1 MSFPPLSISPNQPR
15 AALLANLRTSP
26 SPNHMYGNSGSQGNY
41 PVQQDG
47 SRRASATSN
56 GGGSSAGPRLPPH
69 VPQRQQRY
77 PSSEHTLG
85 PSFDDDDEDE
95 EMVAKMAAL
104 NAGVY
109 PFGAGARGARASAG
123 GVSGGPPQQQQQS
136 YGGGGPD
143 RGQTGPYPPNQL
155 DRQLQQERQQQELLR
170 VALQLAQQQGG
181 HHQQNGRGMSEL
193 QILQALQAQQQ
204 QREVEAQ
211 MEQLIKIQV
220 CPFKYLATLLM
231 RR

>member
-1 MSFPPLSISPNQPR
+1 MSYPPLSISPNQSR

-26 SPNHMYGNSGSQGNY
+26 SPNHMYGNNGSQGGY
-41 PVQQDG
+41 PAQHDG
-47 SRRASATSN
+47 SRRASATSTS
-56 GGGSSAGPRLPPH
+56 GGSSAGPRLPPH

-109 PFGAGARGARASAG
+109 PFGAGARSGRASAG
-123 GVSGGPPQQQQQS
+123 GVAGNQPQQQQQTQQHQQQS
-136 YGGGGPD
+136 YAGGGGSLD
-143 RGQTGPYPPNQL
+143 RGQGVPYPQQQL
-155 DRQLQQERQQQELLR
+155 DRQLQERQQQELLR

-211 MEQLIKIQV
+211 MEQLLKIQV
-220 CPFKYLATLLM
+220 RPSL
-231 RR
+231 